1 VLQAAGLEK
10 SIGLVS
16 AAFMRDP
23 LDPNLKDD
31 TGMQEWRAFMS
42 RYMPGADMN
51 DSNYVYGYSACVML
65 MQVLR
70 QCNDDFSRENIM
82 HQAESLHDLTVP
94 TLLPGIKV
102 NTGPT
107 EHRPIKSFQ
116 MQRFDGQT
124 WVLWRCD

>member
-1 VLQAAGLEK
+1 
-10 SIGLVS
+10 
-16 AAFMRDP
+16 
-23 LDPNLKDD
+23 
-31 TGMQEWRAFMS
+31 
-42 RYMPGADMN
+42 
-51 DSNYVYGYSACVML
+51 

-70 QCNDDFSRENIM
+70 QCNGDFSRENIM
-82 HQAESLHDLTVP
+82 HQAESLHDFTVP

-124 WVLWRCD
+124 WVHFGDVIEGVRET